1 MRREGLSTRHAGVRA
16 PQGAAMDDPTSKI
29 ALVTG
34 GGRGI
39 GQGIAIGLVQAGM
52 RVAVTARSADQLA
65 ETVKLTDGRAL
76 AVAADVSDPAAV
88 HAMVREVEEHIGPV
102 DLLVNN
108 AGVSGPYGR
117 LWECDPEEWW
127 RCQEINVRGPFL
139 CSREVLPGMIAR
151 RRGRIVNVAS
161 GAGIFA
167 IPDMSAYVVSKTALV
182 RFSEQLALEA
192 APHGVKV
199 FPIRPGVVR
208 TAMVEEGRKHI
219 PLVQKLLDEGMD
231 VAPSVV
237 ADLILSLASGRLDAL
252 SGRLITVNDDLDE
265 LVRRAAEVEREELLA
280 LRARP
285 LR

>member
-1 MRREGLSTRHAGVRA
+1 
-16 PQGAAMDDPTSKI
+16 MDDLTSKT

-39 GQGIAIGLVQAGM
+39 GRGIAIGLVEAGM
-52 RVAVTARSADQLA
+52 RVAVTARSADELA
-65 ETVKLTDGRAL
+65 ETVKLTDGRAV
-76 AVAADVSDPAAV
+76 AVAADVSDAAAV
-88 HAMVREVEEHIGPV
+88 HAMAREVEARIGPV

-117 LWECDPEEWW
+117 LWACDPEDWW

-139 CSREVLPGMIAR
+139 CCREVLPGMMAR

-161 GAGIFA
+161 GAGIIA

-199 FPIRPGVVR
+199 FPIRPGVVK

-219 PLVQKLLDEGMD
+219 PLVQRLLDEGRD

-237 ADLILSLASGRLDAL
+237 ADLILRLGSGRLDVL

-265 LVRRAAEVEREELLA
+265 LVRRAAEIEREELLA